1 MISNP
6 LIFWIT
12 FSVIVAVLLFIDLYV
27 TDHRRG
33 KITVKTSL
41 IWSAIWIGVSL
52 LFNAF
57 VFFYM
62 DHQAGM
68 QFFSAY
74 IIEKSL
80 SVDNLFVFL
89 MIFSV
94 MGIKPENQPHVLQWG
109 ILTAIVMRVFFILAG
124 VALIHLFHPIIYIFG
139 FFLFYAAYRMAF
151 GKDEKIDAENNYL
164 IKFFKKRFNLLTDY
178 EGKRF
183 FIRKDKKL
191 FITPLF
197 LTFLLIESSDLIFAV
212 DSIPAVLAISSD
224 PFIAITSNIFAI
236 LGLRALYF
244 ALAGIVD
251 MFAYLKYGVSIIL
264 AFVGIKMVLSDVVE
278 ISTELSLILIVSILT
293 ISILLSLII
302 KKKPLPSADNE
313 QPIEVNTEIKH

>member
-1 MISNP
+1 MDFNHI
-6 LIFWIT
+6 IFWVV
-12 FSVIVAVLLFIDLYV
+12 FSVVVAILLFVDLYV
-27 TDHRRG
+27 TDHRKG

-57 VFFYM
+57 IFIFLENGRI
-62 DHQAGM
+62 AGI

-89 MIFSV
+89 MIFTV

-109 ILTAIVMRVFFILAG
+109 ILTAIVMRVLFILVG
-124 VALIHLFHPIIYIFG
+124 VALIHLFHPIIYVFG
-139 FFLFYAAYRMAF
+139 LFLFYAAYRMAF
-151 GKDEKIDAENNYL
+151 GKDEKIDAENNIL
-164 IKFFKKRFNLLTDY
+164 IKFFRKRFNLITDY
-178 EGKRF
+178 EGKKF
-183 FIRKDKKL
+183 FIKKDNKR
-191 FITPLF
+191 FITPVF

-244 ALAGIVD
+244 ALSGIVD
-251 MFAYLKYGVSIIL
+251 MFDYLKYGVAVIL
-264 AFVGIKMVLSDVVE
+264 MFVGVKMVLTDVVE
-278 ISTELSLILIVSILT
+278 ISTELSLIVILLILTVSIV
-293 ISILLSLII
+293 LSLVF
-302 KKKPLPSADNE
+302 KKKHLPATEAE
-313 QPIEVNTEIKH
+313 QQIDVHK

>member
-6 LIFWIT
+6 LIFWIVFT
-12 FSVIVAVLLFIDLYV
+12 VIVAILLFIDLYV

-57 VFFYM
+57 IFIYM
-62 DHQAGM
+62 DHKAGM

-124 VALIHLFHPIIYIFG
+124 VALIHLFHPIIYVFG
-139 FFLFYAAYRMAF
+139 FFLFYAAYKMAF
-151 GKDEKIDAENNYL
+151 GKDEAVNTENNVL

-183 FIRKDKKL
+183 FVRQDKKL

-197 LTFLLIESSDLIFAV
+197 LTFLVIESSDLIFAV

-251 MFAYLKYGVSIIL
+251 MFAYLKYGVSVIL
-264 AFVGIKMVLSDVVE
+264 AFVGVKMVLSDKIE
-278 ISTELSLILIVSILT
+278 ISTELSLIVIVSVLA
-293 ISILLSLII
+293 ISIILSLVF
-302 KKKPLPSADNE
+302 KKKE
-313 QPIEVNTEIKH
+313 QPTASEEHPIEVNTEVRH

>member
-1 MISNP
+1 MDFNHI
-6 LIFWIT
+6 IFWVV
-12 FSVIVAVLLFIDLYV
+12 FSVVVAILLFVDLYV
-27 TDHRRG
+27 TDHRKG

-57 VFFYM
+57 IFIFLENGRT
-62 DHQAGM
+62 AGI

-89 MIFSV
+89 MIFTV

-109 ILTAIVMRVFFILAG
+109 ILTAIVMRVLFILVG
-124 VALIHLFHPIIYIFG
+124 VALIHLFHPIIYVFG

-151 GKDEKIDAENNYL
+151 GKDEKIDAENNIL
-164 IKFFKKRFNLLTDY
+164 IKFFKKRFNLITDY
-178 EGKRF
+178 EGKKF
-183 FIRKDKKL
+183 FIKKDNKR
-191 FITPLF
+191 FITPVF

-244 ALAGIVD
+244 ALSGIVD
-251 MFAYLKYGVSIIL
+251 MFDYLKYGVAVI
-264 AFVGIKMVLSDVVE
+264 
-278 ISTELSLILIVSILT
+278 
-293 ISILLSLII
+293 
-302 KKKPLPSADNE
+302 
-313 QPIEVNTEIKH
+313 

>member
-6 LIFWIT
+6 LIFWIIFT
-12 FSVIVAVLLFIDLYV
+12 VIVAILLFIDLYV

-57 VFFYM
+57 IFIYM
-62 DHQAGM
+62 DHKAGM

-124 VALIHLFHPIIYIFG
+124 VALIHLFHPIIYVFG
-139 FFLFYAAYRMAF
+139 FFLFYAAYKMAF
-151 GKDEKIDAENNYL
+151 GKDEAVNTENNVL

-183 FIRKDKKL
+183 FVRQDKKL

-197 LTFLLIESSDLIFAV
+197 LTFLVIESSDLIFAV

-251 MFAYLKYGVSIIL
+251 MFAYLKYGVSVIL
-264 AFVGIKMVLSDVVE
+264 AFVGVKMVLSDKIE
-278 ISTELSLILIVSILT
+278 ISTELSLIVIVSVLA
-293 ISILLSLII
+293 ISIILSLVF
-302 KKKPLPSADNE
+302 KKKE
-313 QPIEVNTEIKH
+313 QPTAPEEHPIEVNTEVRH

>member
-6 LIFWIT
+6 LIFWIIFT
-12 FSVIVAVLLFIDLYV
+12 VIVAILLFIDLYV

-57 VFFYM
+57 IFIYM
-62 DHQAGM
+62 DHKAGM

-124 VALIHLFHPIIYIFG
+124 VALIHLFHPIIYVFG
-139 FFLFYAAYRMAF
+139 FFLFYAAYKMAF
-151 GKDEKIDAENNYL
+151 GKDEAVNTENNVL

-183 FIRKDKKL
+183 FVRQDKKL

-197 LTFLLIESSDLIFAV
+197 LTFLVIESSDLIFAV

-251 MFAYLKYGVSIIL
+251 MFAYLKYGVSVIL
-264 AFVGIKMVLSDVVE
+264 AFVGVKMVLSDKIE
-278 ISTELSLILIVSILT
+278 ISTELSLIVIVSVLA
-293 ISILLSLII
+293 ISIILSLVF
-302 KKKPLPSADNE
+302 KKKE
-313 QPIEVNTEIKH
+313 QPTASEEHPIEVNTEVRH

>member
-1 MISNP
+1 M
-6 LIFWIT
+6 IFWIV
-12 FSVIVAVLLFIDLYV
+12 FAVIVTILLYIDLYV

-52 LFNAF
+52 LFNVF
-57 VFFYM
+57 VFIYM
-62 DHQAGM
+62 DHKAGM

-89 MIFSV
+89 MIFTV

-109 ILTAIVMRVFFILAG
+109 ILTAIVMRVLFILAG

-139 FFLFYAAYRMAF
+139 LFLFYAAYKMAF
-151 GKDEKIDAENNYL
+151 GKDETIDTENNIL
-164 IKFFKKRFNLLTDY
+164 IKFFKKRFNLITDY
-178 EGKRF
+178 EGKKF
-183 FIRKDKKL
+183 FVRQNKKL

-212 DSIPAVLAISSD
+212 DSIPAVLAISSE

-251 MFAYLKYGVSIIL
+251 IFTYLKYGVSIIL
-264 AFVGIKMVLSDVVE
+264 AFVGVKMVLSDVIEV
-278 ISTELSLILIVSILT
+278 STELSLIVIVSLLT
-293 ISILLSLII
+293 ISIVLSLIL
-302 KKKPLPSADNE
+302 KKKE
-313 QPIEVNTEIKH
+313 QPSIPEQQSIEANSEIRH

>member
-12 FSVIVAVLLFIDLYV
+12 FSVIVAILLFIDLYV

-57 VFFYM
+57 IFFYM

-212 DSIPAVLAISSD
+212 DSIPAVLAISSN

-251 MFAYLKYGVSIIL
+251 IFTYLKYGVSIIL
-264 AFVGIKMVLSDVVE
+264 AFVGVKMVLSDVVE
-278 ISTELSLILIVSILT
+278 VSTELSLVVIVSILA
-293 ISILLSLII
+293 ISIILSLVI
-302 KKKPLPSADNE
+302 KKKE
-313 QPIEVNTEIKH
+313 QPTASGEHPIEVNTEVKH

>member
-6 LIFWIT
+6 LIFWIVFT
-12 FSVIVAVLLFIDLYV
+12 VIVAILLFIDLYV

-57 VFFYM
+57 IFIYM
-62 DHQAGM
+62 DHKAGM

-151 GKDEKIDAENNYL
+151 GKDEAVNTENNVL

-183 FIRKDKKL
+183 FVRQDKKL

-197 LTFLLIESSDLIFAV
+197 LTFLVIESSDLIFAV

-251 MFAYLKYGVSIIL
+251 MFAYLKYGVSVIL
-264 AFVGIKMVLSDVVE
+264 AFVGVKMVLSDKIE
-278 ISTELSLILIVSILT
+278 ISTELSLIVIVSVLA
-293 ISILLSLII
+293 ISIILSLVF
-302 KKKPLPSADNE
+302 KKKE
-313 QPIEVNTEIKH
+313 QPTASEEHPIEVNTEVRH

>member
-6 LIFWIT
+6 LIFWII
-12 FSVIVAVLLFIDLYV
+12 FSVIVAILLFIDLYV

-33 KITVKTSL
+33 RITLKASL

-124 VALIHLFHPIIYIFG
+124 VALMHLFHPIIYVFG

-183 FIRKDKKL
+183 FLRKDKKL

-251 MFAYLKYGVSIIL
+251 MFTYLKYGVSIIL
-264 AFVGIKMVLSDVVE
+264 AFVGVKMVLSDVVE
-278 ISTELSLILIVSILT
+278 VSTELSLVVIVSILA
-293 ISILLSLII
+293 ISIILSLVF
-302 KKKPLPSADNE
+302 KKKE
-313 QPIEVNTEIKH
+313 QPTASEEHPIEVNTEVKH

>member
-6 LIFWIT
+6 LIFWII
-12 FSVIVAVLLFIDLYV
+12 FSVIVAILLFIDLYV

-33 KITVKTSL
+33 RITLKASL

-124 VALIHLFHPIIYIFG
+124 VALMHLFHPIIYVFG

-183 FIRKDKKL
+183 FLRKDKKL

-251 MFAYLKYGVSIIL
+251 IFTYLKYGVSIIL
-264 AFVGIKMVLSDVVE
+264 AFVGVKMVLSDVVE
-278 ISTELSLILIVSILT
+278 VSTELSLVVIVSILA
-293 ISILLSLII
+293 ISIILSLVF
-302 KKKPLPSADNE
+302 KKKE
-313 QPIEVNTEIKH
+313 QPTASEEHPIEVNTEVKH

>member
-12 FSVIVAVLLFIDLYV
+12 FSVIVAVLLFKDLYV